1 MTIVEINRMLSLMSV
16 GSKAHFFRYMVEL
29 GMFKDE
35 KIASDK
41 FRQYLACKPN
51 ASSFTRRQQISYA
64 FEEWRYRYGD
74 GIRGKAIK
82 ADVIEKYS
90 EKLSKYWRDYE
101 LYNNS

>member
-16 GSKAHFFRYMVEL
+16 GSKAHFFRYMIEL

-35 KIASDK
+35 IHVSNV

-51 ASSFTRRQQISYA
+51 ASSFIKRQQISYA

-74 GIRGKAIK
+74 EIRGKSNK
-82 ADVIEKYS
+82 ADVIEKYN
-90 EKLSKYWRDYE
+90 EKLKEYWGKNE
-101 LYNNS
+101 

>member
-1 MTIVEINRMLSLMSV
+1 MLSLMSV

-51 ASSFTRRQQISYA
+51 ASSFSRRQQISYA

-74 GIRGKAIK
+74 GVRGKSSK
-82 ADVIEKYS
+82 SDVIEKYN
-90 EKLSKYWRDYE
+90 EKLREYRWENE